1 MELKELTKAEEEIMM
16 YLWKLKNA
24 YIKDI
29 LDKFPEP
36 KPAYN
41 TVSTIVRILA
51 QKGFIGH
58 EAFGKTHRYYAL
70 IEKQDYRVYVTDKLK
85 SGYFKNSVSE
95 MMSFFVKN
103 DDLDIKDIDEI
114 MALLSTL
121 KSK

>member
-70 IEKQDYRVYVTDKLK
+70 IDKQDYRVYVTDKLK